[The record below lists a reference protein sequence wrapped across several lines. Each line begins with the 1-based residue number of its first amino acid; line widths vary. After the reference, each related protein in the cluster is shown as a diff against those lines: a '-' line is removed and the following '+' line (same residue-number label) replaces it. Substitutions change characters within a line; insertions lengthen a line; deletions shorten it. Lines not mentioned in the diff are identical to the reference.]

1 MANYSAG
8 ELRRSAVVL
17 TFGPGSIVD
26 MRSKGAPISGV
37 HTGLEEWDEEAPLEG
52 ELENQRIFERRL
64 CRK

>member
-52 ELENQRIFERRL
+52 EL
-64 CRK
+64 